1 MMMSDTI
8 SISYHDKYGDGEL
21 GRFDEDEHTKI
32 RKLLLGRK
40 VGVISDD
47 HMKLDDGTVILI
59 DPNEG
64 CGGCSSGGY
73 YLSDL
78 NSCDNIITAVD
89 FETSE
94 RKNEHGEEET
104 VYRVFVVA
112 EDKRI
117 NLYAVAGDDG
127 NGYYGTGYVLYVRYP
142 KGDKDE

>member
-1 MMMSDTI
+1 MSDTT
-8 SISYHDKYGDGEL
+8 SISYYDKYGDSEL
-21 GRFDEDEHTKI
+21 DRFDEDEHIKI

-40 VGVISDD
+40 VEVISDD

-64 CGGCSSGGY
+64 CGACSSGWY
-73 YLSDL
+73 ELDQL
-78 NSCDNIITAVD
+78 NECDNIITSVE
-89 FETSE
+89 FETGE
-94 RKNEHGEEET
+94 HKNRHGEEET
-104 VYRVFVVA
+104 IYRVFVVA

-142 KGDKDE
+142 KEGTDDE

>member
-1 MMMSDTI
+1 MKDF
-8 SISYHDKYGDGEL
+8 ISYDDRYHNSEIDRY
-21 GRFDEDEHTKI
+21 DEDDHADI

-40 VGVISDD
+40 VEKISDNY
-47 HMKLDDGTVILI
+47 MKLDDGTLVLI
-59 DPNEG
+59 DSNEG
-64 CGGCSSGGY
+64 CGACTSGSY

-94 RKNEHGEEET
+94 RKNKHGEEET

-142 KGDKDE
+142 KGGRDE